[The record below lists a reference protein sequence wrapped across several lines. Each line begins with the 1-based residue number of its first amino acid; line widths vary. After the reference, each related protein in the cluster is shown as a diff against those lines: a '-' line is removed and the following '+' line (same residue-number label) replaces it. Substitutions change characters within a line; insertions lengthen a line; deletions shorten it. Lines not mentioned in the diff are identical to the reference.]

1 MYGPSREG
9 ATFFT
14 HGNQLLGQER
24 DRTDVTV
31 PGVTETKIRELERVK
46 VEKDGHMREAVSVRG
61 TVNGLGGHPPRL
73 VDDHK
78 NEYKIETSI

>member
-1 MYGPSREG
+1 MKYIAGG
-9 ATFFT
+9 K
-14 HGNQLLGQER
+14 
-24 DRTDVTV
+24 
-31 PGVTETKIRELERVK
+31 TETKIRELERVK
-46 VEKDGHMREAVSVRG
+46 VDRDELMRMAVDRRR